1 MKDEDQ
7 VFFALQVVENMR
19 MNDRVSKMIQFID
32 ISKNVQYDDAI
43 QQKQFAAMINATV
56 SHEMRGPIGSIQ

>member
-7 VFFALQVVENMR
+7 CFFALQVVENMR

-43 QQKQFAAMINATV
+43 
-56 SHEMRGPIGSIQ
+56 

>member
-1 MKDEDQ
+1 
-7 VFFALQVVENMR
+7 